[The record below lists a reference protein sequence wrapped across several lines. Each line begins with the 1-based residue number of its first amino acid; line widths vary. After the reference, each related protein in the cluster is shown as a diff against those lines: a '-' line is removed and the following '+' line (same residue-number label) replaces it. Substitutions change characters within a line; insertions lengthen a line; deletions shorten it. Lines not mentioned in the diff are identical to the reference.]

1 MVTQSTSHSTMEK
14 WFEDL
19 KKEVLKIDPV
29 SFAENYLTID
39 GKPLQLGGGTGWK
52 FLADIYRYVATVGL
66 QPNGK
71 PVVCVKGRQVGAT
84 TMATAL
90 EIYFCTSG
98 LFGSSPEKPPIR
110 ILHCFPALALVQKFA
125 KDKLST
131 MMRTSA
137 DNYVMEQS
145 LSLDIK
151 TGKRRLDVP
160 DDTLTEKLFKHENK
174 LWVDSNAND
183 AQRLHG
189 MSLDGIFYDEVQR
202 MNQDDIGNS
211 KRTLTAA
218 RYGPKGQGIQLYF
231 GTPLQ
236 RGSNFY
242 KMWEASD
249 KRIYHLGCAECNHL
263 FPLYV
268 PGASNNDDWE
278 SIWLYG
284 NVVECPEC
292 HHQQDKIEA
301 VERGKWIASQPIMP
315 NGEEPLYVGFHFNQ
329 LLIPY
334 FVKETILKE
343 KPGIHPTNSERI
355 WQNEILGE
363 FYSGSDLPMSEEEIY
378 EHCRD
383 VNKKISFGA
392 ANAPKNVNFKVITP
406 YHSPTFMGIDWGGK
420 NDDLNSTGGK
430 SYSSVVVV
438 SVDKAGVARV
448 ENAFKLKRNDFQHK
462 KDVINEMFRRFN
474 IRVAV
479 ADLGYGQ
486 DIVPELQR
494 EYGGRI
500 IGCLSSGSLV
510 NPVKYDPE
518 DLRLICNPH
527 VVLEELFSQ
536 MRKSK
541 VLFPWQSYEQ
551 IQWLIEHCCSM
562 EKEIRTFQGRVITRY
577 VKGSGPNDG
586 LMSLMYA
593 HLAYKFYLTQGFK
606 IKSHQLNAGSKGP
619 ILAYLPGV

>member
-1 MVTQSTSHSTMEK
+1 MAKQNKSHSTEER

-39 GKPLQLGGGTGWK
+39 GKPLRLGGGTGWK
-52 FLADIYRYVATVGL
+52 YLADIYRYVAVSALETDGR
-66 QPNGK
+66 

-90 EIYFCTSG
+90 ELYFCASG
-98 LFGSSPEKPPIR
+98 LFGTSPDKPPIK
-110 ILHCFPALALVQKFA
+110 ILHCFPALALVQKFS
-125 KDKLST
+125 KDKLSS
-131 MMRTSA
+131 MMRTSK
-137 DNYVMEQS
+137 DNYILEQS
-145 LSLDIK
+145 LGLDNE

-160 DDTLTEKLFKHENK
+160 DDTLTEKQFKHENK

-183 AQRLHG
+183 AARLHG

-218 RYGPKGQGIQLYF
+218 KYGPRGEGIQLYF

-236 RGSNFY
+236 RGSNFH

-249 KRIYHLGCAECNHL
+249 KRYYHLGCTDCGNFFL
-263 FPLYV
+263 LYT
-268 PGASNNDDWE
+268 PGSDDWE
-278 SIWLYG
+278 SIWLYA
-284 NVVECPEC
+284 NIVECPKC
-292 HHQQDKIEA
+292 KHKQDKVEA
-301 VERGKWIASQPIMP
+301 VDRGKWIPSQPRMP
-315 NGEEPLYVGFHFNQ
+315 DGRVPQYIGFHFNQ
-329 LLIPY
+329 LLLPG
-334 FVKETILKE
+334 FHKETLLKE
-343 KPGIHPTNSERI
+343 KPGIHTTNSERI
-355 WQNEILGE
+355 WQNEVLGE

-378 EHCRD
+378 KYCRN
-383 VNKKISFGA
+383 VNRKISFGSP
-392 ANAPKNVNFKVITP
+392 NIKKNFNRKVIVP
-406 YHSPTFMGIDWGGK
+406 YQSPTFMGIDWGGK
-420 NDDLNSTGGK
+420 DDDPTSRGGK
-430 SYSSVVVV
+430 SFSSVVVI
-438 SVDKAGVARV
+438 SADKAGIIQI

-462 KDVINEMFRRFN
+462 KDVVNEMFRRFN
-474 IRVAV
+474 ISNSV
-479 ADLGYGQ
+479 ADLGHGN

-510 NPVKYDPE
+510 NPTKYDPE
-518 DLRLICNPH
+518 ELRMICNPH
-527 VVLEELFSQ
+527 VILEELFSQ

-541 VLFPWQSYEQ
+541 VLFPWMSYEQ

-562 EKEIRTFQGRVITRY
+562 EKETRTFQGRVFTRF
-577 VKGSGPNDG
+577 VKGTGPNDG

-593 HLAYKFYLTQGFK
+593 YLAYKFYLTQGFK
-606 IKSHQLNAGSKGP
+606 IKAHRLNAKKVGAV
-619 ILAYLPGV
+619 LAHLPGF

>member
-1 MVTQSTSHSTMEK
+1 MVTQKNSHTTMER

-39 GKPLQLGGGTGWK
+39 GKPLKLGGGTGWK
-52 FLADIYRYVATVGL
+52 YLADIYRYMATKALEPDGL
-66 QPNGK
+66 

-90 EIYFCTSG
+90 ELYFCTSG
-98 LFGSSPEKPPIR
+98 LYGTSPDRPPIR
-110 ILHCFPALALVQKFA
+110 LLHCFPALALVQKFA

-131 MMRTSA
+131 MMRTSK
-137 DNYVMEQS
+137 DNYILDHS
-145 LSLDIK
+145 LGYDADTK
-151 TGKRRLDVP
+151 KRRIDVP
-160 DDTLTEKLFKHENK
+160 DDTLTEKQFDNENR

-218 RYGPKGQGIQLYF
+218 RYGPRGQGLQMFF

-236 RGSNFY
+236 RGSNFH

-249 KRIYHLGCAECNHL
+249 KRYYHLGCAECGH
-263 FPLYV
+263 FFMLYT
-268 PGASNNDDWE
+268 PGSDEWE
-278 SIWLYG
+278 KIWLYA
-284 NVVECPEC
+284 NIVECPKC
-292 HHQQDKIEA
+292 QHKQDKVEA
-301 VERGKWIASQPIMP
+301 IERGKWIPSQPVLQ
-315 NGEEPLYVGFHFNQ
+315 NGEKPQYVGFHFNQ
-329 LLIPY
+329 LLIPN
-334 FVKETILKE
+334 FHKETILKE

-363 FYSGSDLPMSEEEIY
+363 FYSGEDMPMSEEEIY
-378 EHCRD
+378 QYCRN
-383 VNKKISFGA
+383 VNKKLSFGSPEPPRSF
-392 ANAPKNVNFKVITP
+392 NSKVIMP
-406 YHSPTFMGIDWGGK
+406 YQAPVFMGVDWGGK
-420 NDDLNSTGGK
+420 NDDPSSKTGK
-430 SYSSVVVV
+430 SFSSVVII
-438 SVDKAGVARV
+438 SVDKDGVV
-448 ENAFKLKRNDFQHK
+448 QIENAFKLKKNNFEHK
-462 KDVINEMFRRFN
+462 KTVIREMFRRFN
-474 IRVAV
+474 IRGSV

-486 DIVPELQR
+486 DIVPELQG
-494 EYGGRI
+494 EYGTRF
-500 IGCLSSGSLV
+500 IGCLSSGSLN

-518 DLRLICNPH
+518 ELRLIVNH
-527 VVLEELFSQ
+527 NTILEELFSQ

-541 VLFPWQSYEQ
+541 VKFPWKSYEH

-562 EKEIRTFQGRVITRY
+562 EKETRTFQGRIITRF
-577 VKGSGPNDG
+577 VKGTGPNDG

-593 HLAYKFYLTQGFK
+593 YLAYKFYLTQGFK
-606 IKSHQLNAGSKGP
+606 IKAHRLHAKDTGP
-619 ILAYLPGV
+619 VLAYLPNI